1 MLQHLS
7 ISNYALIAELDMDWP
22 EGFTVITGETGAG
35 KSILLGA
42 LSLIL
47 GQRVDIAI
55 LLVKDRKCVV
65 EGTFLIRDYD
75 LEHFFQINDLDYSES
90 VVLRREIT
98 PNGKSRAF
106 INDTPVSL
114 NVMKQLGEKLVDI
127 HSQFQTFTLNDADF
141 QLTVLDSYGHL
152 IDQVGAY
159 RKEFQD
165 YLEQK
170 RLHQHLL
177 EEEKRSNADQD
188 YYRFQH
194 EELEQA
200 HLIEDEQ
207 GELEKELEI
216 LSHAED
222 IKTGL
227 LQAGAVLQ
235 GSEDNLLSRL
245 AAVKAITTRAAQH
258 HRAISDINE
267 RIESVMIDL
276 KDIASEL
283 DRIEQQIVID
293 PDRINRLNQ
302 RLDLISHLEHKHRVG
317 SVKELI
323 LLKETFHKR
332 LGEICSLNDEIVR
345 LGEEIAQNETKLW
358 SQAQTISESRHKVIP
373 VIEKELQGL
382 IRSLGIPDAQFRIMI
397 TPAGDLSNDGT
408 DRVMFMFSANKG
420 IELRDVATV
429 ASGGERSRLMLAV
442 KSMIARKN
450 LLPTIIFDEID
461 MGVSGEVA
469 GKVGM
474 ILQQMAKNMQVIVIT
489 HLPQIA
495 GKSRSHYLV
504 YKYTSEDKAFSAV
517 KILNDE
523 ERVMEIAKLLS
534 DQKVTVSAIATAR
547 ELLDGTH

>member
-47 GQRVDIAI
+47 GQRVDVTI
-55 LLVKDRKCVV
+55 LLAKDRKCVV

-75 LEHFFQINDLDYSES
+75 LEHFFQINDLDYDES
-90 VVLRREIT
+90 VVLRREIN

-127 HSQFQTFTLNDADF
+127 HSQYQTYILNDADF

-152 IDQVGAY
+152 LDRVEAY
-159 RKEFQD
+159 RKGFHD

-170 RLHQHLL
+170 RLHQSLL
-177 EEEKRSNADQD
+177 EREKQSNADQD
-188 YYRFQH
+188 YFRFQY

-200 HLIEDEQ
+200 HLTEGEQ
-207 GELEKELEI
+207 EELERELE
-216 LSHAED
+216 LLTHAED

-227 LQAGAVLQ
+227 LQAGVVLQ
-235 GSEDNLLSRL
+235 GSEDNLISRL

-258 HRAISDINE
+258 LRAISDINE
-267 RIESVMIDL
+267 RIESGMIEL

-293 PDRINRLNQ
+293 PDRIQRLNQ
-302 RLDLISHLEHKHRVG
+302 RLDMISHLEHKHRVG
-317 SVKELI
+317 SIKELI
-323 LLKETFHKR
+323 LLKETFHKK
-332 LGEICSLNDEIVR
+332 LGEISSLNDKIIQ
-345 LGEEIAQNETKLW
+345 LEEQIARNGTKLW
-358 SQAQTISESRHKVIP
+358 SQAQAISESRHKVIP
-373 VIEKELQGL
+373 AMEKELLGL
-382 IRSLGIPDAQFRIMI
+382 IRSLGMPDAQFRIMI
-397 TPAGDLSNDGT
+397 TSTDDLSNDGIN
-408 DRVMFMFSANKG
+408 RVMFMFSANKG
-420 IELRDVATV
+420 IELRDIVTV

-474 ILQQMAKNMQVIVIT
+474 ILQQMAKSMQVIVIT

-504 YKYTSEDKAFSAV
+504 YKYTVENKAFSAV
-517 KILNDE
+517 KILSDE

-534 DQKVTVSAIATAR
+534 DQTVTISAIATAR
-547 ELLDGTH
+547 ELLDGMH